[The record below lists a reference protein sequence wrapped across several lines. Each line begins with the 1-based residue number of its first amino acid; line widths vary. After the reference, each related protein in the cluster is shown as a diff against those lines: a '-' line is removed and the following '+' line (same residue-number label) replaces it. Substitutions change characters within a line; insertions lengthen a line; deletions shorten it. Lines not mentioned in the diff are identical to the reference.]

1 MMVVLP
7 FIIVGQWGKDEW
19 VEMRSMSL
27 ESYSCFDSS
36 TCRSRRAH
44 GLART
49 VASEPL
55 VLLGVFGLPPPFT
68 TVENKVY
75 CLVASSS

>member
-19 VEMRSMSL
+19 VEMLSMSL
-27 ESYSCFDSS
+27 ESYSS

-75 CLVASSS
+75 CLVASS